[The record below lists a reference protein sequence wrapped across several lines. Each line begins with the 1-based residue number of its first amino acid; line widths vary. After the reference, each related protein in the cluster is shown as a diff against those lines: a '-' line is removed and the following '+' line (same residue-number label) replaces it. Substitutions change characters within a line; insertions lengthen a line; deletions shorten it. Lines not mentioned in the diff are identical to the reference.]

1 VASVHT
7 IQAGVVDPYNFER
20 LIWMSTPDNP
30 VAQLFAPF
38 FQDGFRYPT
47 RILGIPL
54 INFIA
59 WFVFVFVFTF
69 QFRWVEIQ
77 QWTEWRKT
85 VVLWGIVLADV
96 PILGFCLIAP
106 NL

>member
-1 VASVHT
+1 
-7 IQAGVVDPYNFER
+7 
-20 LIWMSTPDNP
+20 
-30 VAQLFAPF
+30 
-38 FQDGFRYPT
+38 
-47 RILGIPL
+47 L

-59 WFVFVFVFTF
+59 WFVFVFAFTF